1 MSELLANRILW
12 AALAANLSA
21 QLLKL
26 LVYYLLEKRWSWDR
40 LLESGG
46 MPSSHSAMV
55 TGLATGVALVEGV
68 GSSAFA
74 ISLIFAL
81 IVMYDA
87 TGIRRAAGQQAE
99 LLNDL
104 VEELR
109 TVLHEGFKPKP
120 LKELLGHT
128 YLEVA
133 AGAILGFFVSYW
145 LIHNW
150 GRLLGG

>member
-1 MSELLANRILW
+1 MNALLQNDVLW
-12 AALAANLSA
+12 AAVLANVVA
-21 QLLKL
+21 QSLKL
-26 LVYYLLEKRWSWDR
+26 IVYYLLERRWSWER

-55 TGLATGVALVEGV
+55 TALATGVGLEAGLDSPLFAVALV
-68 GSSAFA
+68 
-74 ISLIFAL
+74 FAL

-109 TVLHEGFKPKP
+109 AVLHEGFKPKP

-133 AGAILGFFVSYW
+133 MGT
-145 LIHNW
+145 
-150 GRLLGG
+150 LLGVSVAWAFLHR

>member
-1 MSELLANRILW
+1 MKELLANEVLW
-12 AALAANLSA
+12 AAVIANVVA
-21 QLLKL
+21 QSLKL
-26 LVYYLLEKRWSWDR
+26 VVYYLLERRWSWER

-55 TGLATGVALVEGV
+55 TALATGVGLTAGLDSVAFAMALV
-68 GSSAFA
+68 FA
-74 ISLIFAL
+74 M

-109 TVLHEGFKPKP
+109 TVLHEGFKPTP

-128 YLEVA
+128 YLEVLM
-133 AGAILGFFVSYW
+133 GA
-145 LIHNW
+145 
-150 GRLLGG
+150 LLGVAVAWAYVLR